1 MMTVK
6 EVSRLTGVSVR
17 TLQYY
22 DQIGLLHP
30 GTRTEAGYRLYDATT
45 LETLQ
50 QILLFRELKFS
61 LKEIA
66 AILQNP
72 HFDREKALEQQIE
85 LLTLQKRH
93 LESLIT
99 LAENIRQTGG
109 NAMDFTAFDTK
120 KLDEY
125 AAKAKQQWGATAAY
139 QEYETKNAHE
149 TTQAQ
154 QENSRALM
162 ALVAAFGHIQTKDP
176 ADPAVQ
182 AQVQKLQA
190 FSLNI
195 TTPAPKKFCTAWARC
210 TVRAANLP
218 RTSTQRAALARRSS
232 PGKPSSDTAAG
243 EFQTCPLYPAAICA
257 SINSRSQ

>member
-6 EVSRLTGVSVR
+6 EVSRLTGVSVH

-30 GTRTEAGYRLYDATT
+30 GTRTEAGYRLYDAAT

-66 AILQNP
+66 VILQNP

-109 NAMDFTAFDTK
+109 NAMDFTAFDT
-120 KLDEY
+120 
-125 AAKAKQQWGATAAY
+125 
-139 QEYETKNAHE
+139 
-149 TTQAQ
+149 
-154 QENSRALM
+154 
-162 ALVAAFGHIQTKDP
+162 
-176 ADPAVQ
+176 
-182 AQVQKLQA
+182 
-190 FSLNI
+190 
-195 TTPAPKKFCTAWARC
+195 
-210 TVRAANLP
+210 
-218 RTSTQRAALARRSS
+218 
-232 PGKPSSDTAAG
+232 
-243 EFQTCPLYPAAICA
+243 
-257 SINSRSQ
+257 

>member
-1 MMTVK
+1 M
-6 EVSRLTGVSVR
+6 SVR

-154 QENSRALM
+154 QENARALM
-162 ALVAAFGHIQTKDP
+162 ALVAAFGHMQTKDP

-182 AQVQKLQA
+182 A
-190 FSLNI
+190 
-195 TTPAPKKFCTAWARC
+195 
-210 TVRAANLP
+210 
-218 RTSTQRAALARRSS
+218 
-232 PGKPSSDTAAG
+232 PGAEIAG
-243 EFQTCPLYPAAICA
+243 VHH
-257 SINSRSQ
+257 